1 MSERPRGS
9 RFVGDRGHIAGFR
22 TFSRELGPG
31 SLANVQPWK
40 SGSLEAAGALR
51 LPGDRAGD
59 VASDLPK
66 LAPMT
71 RSQRGTLAAAILG
84 SAIVFLDGTLVYIA
98 LPRIGAQLT
107 STVLGRL
114 EGQTYVSSGYLA
126 TLAAFLVLAGA
137 LGDYYGRRR
146 MFVIGLIG
154 FGATSVLCGL
164 APNLELLVLGRLL
177 QGVAGALLVPGSLAI
192 ITSTFEGPSRARAF
206 GLWAAVTS
214 ALTTLG
220 PPIGGIFVDSLGWRA
235 LFLVNVPLVAAAVLF
250 TTRYMHETR
259 DESATGHFDWFGAF
273 VAVLAVGGL
282 AFGATRGQQEQ
293 WRDPIAFISIG
304 IGIAGIIAF
313 PILMA
318 TRKHPLVPL
327 GLFRIRPF
335 AAINLSTLLIYG
347 ALYTNFAFQS
357 LFLQGTLGYSPLGA
371 AIVGLPSGIML
382 TFLSARVGSLSGRL
396 GVRPFLIAGPVLMA
410 LGFLWW
416 VRVPPT
422 SHGWAAS
429 IADTSTLIP
438 PTDVFT
444 DPLPATLLFGLGISL
459 LVAPLTTGLMS
470 SVPVRNAGIA
480 SAINNALSRVGQPII
495 QAVVFIVVSGAFYA
509 TLAAAVPG
517 TDPASPELHARY
529 EAFNAP
535 PKDAP
540 AALASAAKV
549 ASTDAFHL
557 AAVVGASLMLA
568 GAAVNAVGLR
578 EPSRDSR
585 SNAAPADSGAAAA
598 GT

>member
-1 MSERPRGS
+1 
-9 RFVGDRGHIAGFR
+9 
-22 TFSRELGPG
+22 
-31 SLANVQPWK
+31 
-40 SGSLEAAGALR
+40 
-51 LPGDRAGD
+51 
-59 VASDLPK
+59 
-66 LAPMT
+66 MT
-71 RSQRGTLAAAILG
+71 TAQRGTLAAAILG

-114 EGQTYVSSGYLA
+114 EGQTYISSGYLA

-146 MFVIGLIG
+146 MFVVGLVG

-164 APNLELLVLGRLL
+164 APNLELLVVGRVL

-220 PPIGGIFVDSLGWRA
+220 PPLGGIFVDSLGWRA
-235 LFLVNVPLVAAAVLF
+235 LFLVNVPLVAAAVWF
-250 TTRYMHETR
+250 TTRYMAESR
-259 DESATGHFDWFGAF
+259 DETSSGHFDWLGAV
-273 VAVLAVGGL
+273 VAVLAIGGL
-282 AFGATRGQQEQ
+282 AFGATRGQQQQ
-293 WRDPIAFISIG
+293 WRDPIAFVSIG
-304 IGIAGIIAF
+304 IGAVALVAF

-318 TRKHPLVPL
+318 THKHPLVSL
-327 GLFRIRPF
+327 GLFRIRAF
-335 AAINLSTLLIYG
+335 SAVNLSTLLIYG
-347 ALYTNFAFQS
+347 ALYTNFGFQS

-371 AIVGLPSGIML
+371 AIVGLPSGILL
-382 TFLSARVGSLSGRL
+382 TFLSARVGTLSGRL
-396 GVRPFLIAGPVLMA
+396 GVRGFMVAGPLLMA

-422 SHGWAAS
+422 SHGWAAAIS
-429 IADTSTLIP
+429 DASTLVP
-438 PTDVFT
+438 PIDVFI
-444 DPLPATLLFGLGISL
+444 DPLPATILFGIGISL
-459 LVAPLTTGLMS
+459 LVAPLTTALMS

-480 SAINNALSRVGQPII
+480 SAINNALSRVGQPLI
-495 QAVVFIVVSGAFYA
+495 QAAVFIVVSGAFYA

-517 TDPASPELHARY
+517 ADPNAPDLRSHY

-540 AALASAAKV
+540 PELAAASRI
-549 ASTDAFHL
+549 ASTDAYHL
-557 AAVVGASLMLA
+557 AAIVCAGLLLA

-578 EPSRDSR
+578 EPKEGEPKEGRSSR
-585 SNAAPADSGAAAA
+585 A
-598 GT
+598 G